1 MGLAGPEGNQGFP
14 TLAPMVSGVG
24 PFPLVGASCVLEDSR
39 QRPSI
44 CPLDSKCD
52 NPNCLLTVPEIPW
65 GRGSRMFLGEF
76 PLWLSGNKPD

>member
-44 CPLDSKCD
+44 CPLDSMTT
-52 NPNCLLTVPEIPW
+52 PPQV
-65 GRGSRMFLGEF
+65 
-76 PLWLSGNKPD
+76 